1 MQYAT
6 SSPRWLL
13 RPVATWMCLILL
25 PLLPF
30 SAHADDDPAP
40 ATPPASAV
48 LPAPP
53 ANTVKPADA
62 AKPNE
67 LPKTSDNPK
76 AASERLGLVQAVSA
90 SVQSAADI
98 VFKSAQD
105 VTDHA
110 LDLIGV
116 RYRFGGQTPEKGL
129 DCSGL
134 VKYVFEQVTGVS
146 MPRSAREQAKVGE
159 KVDREDLQPGDLVF
173 FNTRRAAFSHV
184 GIYLGDNEFV
194 HAPRKKSSVKI
205 ANIDGQYWKKR
216 FNGARRLIGI
226 MPGMVS
232 IAAAKAVL
240 KAMPQSDDDN
250 DDQP

>member
-1 MQYAT
+1 MLRAVAT
-6 SSPRWLL
+6 S
-13 RPVATWMCLILL
+13 MCLMLL

-30 SAHADDDPAP
+30 AAHADDDPTP
-40 ATPPASAV
+40 ATTTPPAVALPFPPASA
-48 LPAPP
+48 A
-53 ANTVKPADA
+53 KPADTAKA
-62 AKPNE
+62 AE
-67 LPKTSDNPK
+67 LPKPADTTK
-76 AASERLGLVQAVSA
+76 APPERIGLVRTVSA

-98 VFKSAQD
+98 VLKSAQD
-105 VTDHA
+105 VTDQA

-116 RYRFGGQTPEKGL
+116 RYKFGGQTPDKGL

-146 MPRSAREQAKVGE
+146 MPRSAREQARVGE
-159 KVDREDLQPGDLVF
+159 QVDREDLQPGDLVF

-216 FNGARRLIGI
+216 FIGARRLIGI

-240 KAMPQSDDDN
+240 KALPQADDDN

>member
-1 MQYAT
+1 MQSAT
-6 SSPRWLL
+6 LSQRRLILRAGATVLCLL
-13 RPVATWMCLILL
+13 LL
-25 PLLPF
+25 PLPF
-30 SAHADDDPAP
+30 AALADDDAVAGPPAP
-40 ATPPASAV
+40 AVPVAASVPSASASASSP
-48 LPAPP
+48 PAPP
-53 ANTVKPADA
+53 V
-62 AKPNE
+62 
-67 LPKTSDNPK
+67 
-76 AASERLGLVQAVSA
+76 GLVNSVSA
-90 SVQSAADI
+90 KVQSAAD
-98 VFKSAQD
+98 VVLKSAHD
-105 VTDHA
+105 VTDQA

-159 KVDREDLQPGDLVF
+159 KIDREDLQPGDLVF

-205 ANIDGQYWKKR
+205 ANLDKQYWKKR
-216 FNGARRLIGI
+216 FNGARRLLGI

-232 IAAAKAVL
+232 IEAAKAVL
-240 KAMPQSDDDN
+240 QALPQSEDEPEDK
-250 DDQP
+250 

>member
-6 SSPRWLL
+6 PSPRWLL
-13 RPVATWMCLILL
+13 CAVATSMCLM
-25 PLLPF
+25 LLPF
-30 SAHADDDPAP
+30 AANADDDPGPAMMPAQPPLP
-40 ATPPASAV
+40 ATTAAT
-48 LPAPP
+48 A
-53 ANTVKPADA
+53 KPADSA
-62 AKPNE
+62 RFTQ
-67 LPKTSDNPK
+67 LPKTADGAKP
-76 AASERLGLVQAVSA
+76 SERAGLVQTVSA

-98 VFKSAQD
+98 VFRSAHD

-110 LDLIGV
+110 LELIGV
-116 RYRFGGQTPEKGL
+116 RYKFGGQTPDKGL

-159 KVDREDLQPGDLVF
+159 KVDRDDLQPGDLVF

-232 IAAAKAVL
+232 IEAAKAVL
-240 KAMPQSDDDN
+240 KALPQSDDDTD